1 MRLFNC
7 LCLDVLL
14 SLLTL
19 LHFASLNSHF
29 ASLSEHDKMAEEKSL
44 RGRTRDT
51 MMGARYD
58 L

>member
-19 LHFASLNSHF
+19 LHF